1 VRTRSPVKL
10 VDELLIEEIR
20 LLRFGHTR
28 DAVTEG

>member
-1 VRTRSPVKL
+1 VTPV
-10 VDELLIEEIR
+10 DAPLIEEIR